1 MGRTFL
7 FDIRFRCCL
16 FTHAIVFTVT
26 YRYNGFASTDDARFF
41 GVKSGHRCAR
51 FLFSLVDLV
60 IELAVSY
67 IFFKP
72 VAKLSMLRPLNCIR
86 HRIKHKYIFNV
97 PHTPAS
103 NASSHSRILRRQE
116 LANFVPKS
124 KRGEMLSKGFDISK
138 RSVSVSLNMYS
149 PK

>member
-86 HRIKHKYIFNV
+86 HRIKHKYINLTGLIHPLLTRV
-97 PHTPAS
+97 L
-103 NASSHSRILRRQE
+103 ILEYYAGKNLPTSCQNPSEAKCCLR
-116 LANFVPKS
+116 
-124 KRGEMLSKGFDISK
+124 
-138 RSVSVSLNMYS
+138 VSTS
-149 PK
+149 PSAR